1 MDQGPRTFRDH
12 FLSIYQSWAAEVAR
26 QRLVEQGGLESM
38 GTAATL
44 EKPREVVAAEDV
56 AAQVA
61 RAGKPDKTVAILPS
75 DGPVLEDMSVGQNVR
90 VCAALALNLM
100 WAHLKNDIVEINKIE
115 KEFLPGSKCDAKWI
129 QTITEYLGY
138 FGPGGDQHAIPYI
151 RPAAVGATVIP
162 IKAGARIGLI
172 GDWGTGAE
180 PARRVLR
187 QLKAESPD
195 VLIHLGDIYYSG
207 TPAECRLN
215 FEDIANAVFDRASTH
230 LPVYTLAGNHDMY
243 SGGLGYYDL
252 IRRLNAPPMTQPA
265 SFFCLRAEDDS
276 WQLLAMD
283 TGQHDH
289 TPNPANPAPTYVDQD
304 EVDWHEQR
312 IREFP
317 GKTIL
322 LSHHQLFSAFSSVAP
337 AAGSAR
343 EPCFNPRLKAAFDQ
357 LRGAGKDIAAWF
369 WGHEHNLCIY
379 KPHLHLARGRCLGHS
394 AIPVFSQD
402 EPYRIRSEID
412 DPPTIVRD
420 RDGQRARVS
429 VRDNVYAHGF
439 AVIALGATGA
449 RVDYFEDIGGAV
461 AKHYSEQIE

>member
-12 FLSIYQSWAAEVAR
+12 FLSIYQSWAADVAR
-26 QRLVEQGGLESM
+26 QRIAECGEPESL
-38 GTAATL
+38 GAALAL
-44 EKPREVVAAEDV
+44 EKPREVAAAEDV

-61 RAGKPDKTVAILPS
+61 RAGGPDKAVEVLG
-75 DGPVLEDMSVGQNVR
+75 DGPVLEDMSAGQNVR

-100 WAHLKNDIVEINKIE
+100 WAHLKKDIAEINKIE
-115 KEFLPGSKCDAKWI
+115 KEFLPGSKCDAKWV

-138 FGPGGDQHAIPYI
+138 FGPSGDQRAIPYI
-151 RPAAVGATVIP
+151 RPAAVGTKVIP

-195 VLIHLGDIYYSG
+195 ILIHLGDIYYSG
-207 TPAECRLN
+207 TPAECRFN
-215 FEDIANAVFDRASTH
+215 FEEIANSVFDRATSH

-265 SFFCLRAEDDS
+265 SFFCLRAEDES

-289 TPNPANPAPTYVDQD
+289 TPNPSHPEPTYVDQD

-337 AAGSAR
+337 AAERGR

-357 LRGAGKDIAAWF
+357 LRGTGKTIAAWF

-379 KPHLHLARGRCLGHS
+379 ETHLGLSRGRCLGHS

-402 EPYRIRSEID
+402 NPYDVLDGID
-412 DPPTIVRD
+412 DPPKITKRTKL
-420 RDGQRARVS
+420 S
-429 VRDNVYAHGF
+429 VRDNIYAHGF
-439 AVIALGATGA
+439 AVLALGKTKVD
-449 RVDYFEDIGGAV
+449 VDYFEDIGGTV
-461 AKHYSEQIE
+461 KRHYSEQIE